1 MEMGT
6 KEDQLKEN
14 SKNVFKVFDLR
25 CFLSKFSPWNFL
37 WTVGNLCNHK
47 QEIFLP

>member
-1 MEMGT
+1 MEIGT

-14 SKNVFKVFDLR
+14 SKNVFKLFDLT
-25 CFLSKFSPWNFL
+25 CFFSKYSLWNFL